1 MMSFLEKQFKLQ
13 ENHTTVKTEIL
24 AGVTTFVTMG
34 YIIFVN
40 PDILSKT
47 GMPFG
52 AVMVA
57 TCVSAALA
65 TFVMAFLANYP
76 LALASGM
83 GLNAFFTFS
92 VVLNP
97 EMGMTWQAALAAVF
111 IEGIIFIVLTLTKL
125 RETIV
130 NTIPKT
136 LKIGIASGIG
146 LFITFIGLQG
156 AGIVV
161 DNPAT
166 LVGLGSIKNSL
177 PIALALGGL
186 ILMAALEHFKVK
198 GSLLIGIVAVTGAG
212 MALGRVPMPEA
223 IVAAPPS
230 LAPIFLQFDFSGL
243 GNPDFWI
250 VVFTFF
256 FVDFFDTVGTLVGV
270 CNRSGLLDEQ
280 GRLPRA
286 KDALMSDAI
295 GTVAGAMLG
304 TSTVTTYV
312 ESASGV
318 AQGGRTGLTAFV
330 VGVLF
335 TVSIFFSPIVGVVPS
350 YATAPALIVV
360 GIYMMMGLRD
370 LDYSDWTELT
380 PAMLAFFMM
389 AMAYSIAIGIEFGI
403 VSYVVLKLVTGKTK
417 DVHAVVVG
425 LAVLFVIKELLA

>member
-1 MMSFLEKQFKLQ
+1 MSFLEKRFRLQ
-13 ENHTTVKTEIL
+13 ENGTTVKTEIL
-24 AGVTTFVTMG
+24 AGITTFVTMA

-76 LALASGM
+76 VALASGM
-83 GLNAFFTFS
+83 GLNAFFAFS

-97 EMGMTWQAALAAVF
+97 DMGMTWQMALAAVF
-111 IEGIIFIVLTLTKL
+111 IEGIIFIILTLTRL
-125 RETIV
+125 RETVV

-146 LFITFIGLQG
+146 LFIAFIGLQG

-161 DNPAT
+161 TNPAT
-166 LVGLGSIKNSL
+166 LVGLGSVRND
-177 PIALALGGL
+177 PNIALALGGL
-186 ILMAALEHFKVK
+186 ILVAALEYFKVK
-198 GSLLIGIVAVTGAG
+198 GSLLIGIAAVTGAG
-212 MALGRVPMPEA
+212 IALGRVPLPES
-223 IVAAPPS
+223 VVSAPPS
-230 LAPIFLQFDFSGL
+230 LAPIFMQFDFSGL
-243 GNPDFWI
+243 GRADFWI

-270 CNRSGLLDEQ
+270 SNRSGLLDKQ

-286 KDALMSDAI
+286 KEALMADAV
-295 GTVAGAMLG
+295 GTVAGAALG
-304 TSTVTTYV
+304 TSTVTSYV
-312 ESASGV
+312 ESASGI
-318 AQGGRTGLTAFV
+318 AQGGRTGLTALV
-330 VGVLF
+330 VGILF
-335 TVSIFFSPIVGVVPS
+335 LAAIFFSPLVGVVPS
-350 YATAPALIVV
+350 CATAPALIIV

-370 LDYSDWTELT
+370 LNFEDWTDLT

-389 AMAYSIAIGIEFGI
+389 PLTYSIAIGIEFGI
-403 VSYVVLKLVTGKTK
+403 VSYVVLKVLTGKMK
-417 DVHAVVVG
+417 DVNAVLAG
-425 LAVLFVIKELLA
+425 LAVLFVLKELFA

>member
-1 MMSFLEKQFKLQ
+1 
-13 ENHTTVKTEIL
+13 
-24 AGVTTFVTMG
+24 MG

-40 PDILSKT
+40 PDILSKA

-57 TCVSAALA
+57 TCVSAAFA

-97 EMGMTWQAALAAVF
+97 DMGMTWQAALAAVF

-166 LVGLGSIKNSL
+166 LVGLGSIKNSA
-177 PIALALGGL
+177 PIVLALGGL

-198 GSLLIGIVAVTGAG
+198 GSLLIGIAAVTGAG
-212 MALGRVPMPEA
+212 MVLGKIPLPEA
-223 IVAAPPS
+223 IVSTPPS

-286 KDALMSDAI
+286 KDALMADAV

-330 VGVLF
+330 TGILF
-335 TVSIFFSPIVGVVPS
+335 LAAIFFSPIVGVVPS
-350 YATAPALIVV
+350 YATAPALIIV

-370 LDYSDWTELT
+370 LNFDDWTELT

-389 AMAYSIAIGIEFGI
+389 ALAYSIAIGIEFGI

-417 DVHAVVVG
+417 DVHPVMVG
-425 LAVLFVIKELLA
+425 LAVLFVIKELLS

>member
-1 MMSFLEKQFKLQ
+1 
-13 ENHTTVKTEIL
+13 
-24 AGVTTFVTMG
+24 MG

-52 AVMVA
+52 SVMVA
-57 TCVSAALA
+57 TCLSAAFA

-83 GLNAFFTFS
+83 GLNAFFAFS

-97 EMGMTWQAALAAVF
+97 DMGMTWQAALTAVF
-111 IEGIIFIVLTLTKL
+111 IEGVIFIVLTLTKL

-166 LVGLGSIKNSL
+166 LVGLGSIKNSV
-177 PIALALGGL
+177 PIVLALGGL

-198 GSLLIGIVAVTGAG
+198 GSLLIGIAAVTGAG
-212 MALGRVPMPEA
+212 MALGKIPLPEA
-223 IVAAPPS
+223 IVATPPS

-286 KDALMSDAI
+286 KDALMADAI

-330 VGVLF
+330 TGVLF
-335 TVSIFFSPIVGVVPS
+335 LAAIFFSPIVGVVPS
-350 YATAPALIVV
+350 YATAPALIIV

-370 LDYSDWTELT
+370 LNFDDWTELT

-389 AMAYSIAIGIEFGI
+389 ALSYSIAIGIEFGI
-403 VSYVVLKLVTGKTK
+403 VSYVVLKLATGKTK
-417 DVHAVVVG
+417 DVHAVMVG
-425 LAVLFVIKELLA
+425 LAVLFIIKELLA